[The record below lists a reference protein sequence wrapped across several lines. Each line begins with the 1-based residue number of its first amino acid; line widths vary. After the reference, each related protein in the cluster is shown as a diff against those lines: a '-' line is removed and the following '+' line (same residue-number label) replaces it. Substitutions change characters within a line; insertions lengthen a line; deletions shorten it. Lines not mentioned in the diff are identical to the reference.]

1 MPAKALNM
9 MVQRIPSERSPP
21 QSKPP
26 SSLVIRPSDKHSVK
40 GMLGGTKS
48 KKSRRKRGA
57 AWFRAALKPGP
68 SRLGRPSTEDQLRSD
83 LQAEMGSPESYE
95 ETASAKGTKGFLKS
109 FTARLKDSFTG
120 KSGKGKAEERSGTA
134 EMWQSGSAKSPA
146 KGQLSRV
153 SFNEE
158 REVKNFQAFT
168 SQLEDDHCAANFP
181 SPYPSPGFSSSGA
194 ASRSGGPAAHSPM
207 RPFDRAAKQP
217 ETRIEAISEIGSVQA
232 VSTTES
238 PPLRSAKSS
247 PGPHQRT
254 YYLSSPGSSNAESS
268 AYSEKRSWRSFKL
281 SFYGNKDNASPGPEP
296 VRRSRSAASRD
307 SELADPHALAMDVA
321 AAARALESPSVGDSA
336 SPELHTRSRAVLASP
351 RPGDLASLSSWDS
364 SAFRNSLAA
373 EDLEDATS
381 TDSSSTVDY
390 VICRICE
397 DRVPSIIL
405 QEHNTVC
412 TKIESSDIRIKSLA
426 SQPSVDA
433 RLTKLANYLEAMPH
447 SHDPDILRVAH
458 WARSAAALQPD
469 NTGVPINR
477 CQTCYKALEM
487 MLHQGTME
495 GTMSV
500 DVDALGRRVKSQ
512 IHAKV
517 AELELAMSSI
527 ATGSPCSTPH
537 SPHISMSIND
547 FEIIKP
553 ISRGAFGRVYLARKK
568 ATQDLFAI
576 KVMRKHDLLR
586 KNMVE
591 SVKNERNIL
600 ATTSNPFVVRFYYSF
615 QSPTNLYIVMEY
627 VSGGDC
633 FSLLRNMGCLSEDDA
648 RVYVAETV
656 LALEYCHAQGI
667 VHRDLKP
674 DNLLISDQGRI
685 KLTDFG
691 LSVVGVVDRATDY
704 GGKSTAAAESSME
717 NIRSLEHSVFSE
729 ASEGSDGTSMG
740 SGNPAIASTS
750 AKVVLSKEDHRRAVG
765 TPDYLAPELLLGI
778 GHTPAVDWWSL
789 GAILFE
795 FVVGIPPFNADSPQA
810 IFQNILDLDIDW
822 PDESNLKEDER
833 MSPECRDLIS
843 KLLVRNPEERLGSR
857 GATDI
862 KLHPWF
868 KSIDWSSLTHQ
879 KAAGTAPFI
888 PEFENELDTSYFC
901 AKPVSQHS
909 LANDIFTENSTRL
922 SEV

>member
-1 MPAKALNM
+1 
-9 MVQRIPSERSPP
+9 
-21 QSKPP
+21 
-26 SSLVIRPSDKHSVK
+26 
-40 GMLGGTKS
+40 
-48 KKSRRKRGA
+48 
-57 AWFRAALKPGP
+57 
-68 SRLGRPSTEDQLRSD
+68 
-83 LQAEMGSPESYE
+83 
-95 ETASAKGTKGFLKS
+95 
-109 FTARLKDSFTG
+109 
-120 KSGKGKAEERSGTA
+120 
-134 EMWQSGSAKSPA
+134 
-146 KGQLSRV
+146 
-153 SFNEE
+153 
-158 REVKNFQAFT
+158 
-168 SQLEDDHCAANFP
+168 
-181 SPYPSPGFSSSGA
+181 
-194 ASRSGGPAAHSPM
+194 
-207 RPFDRAAKQP
+207 
-217 ETRIEAISEIGSVQA
+217 
-232 VSTTES
+232 
-238 PPLRSAKSS
+238 
-247 PGPHQRT
+247 
-254 YYLSSPGSSNAESS
+254 
-268 AYSEKRSWRSFKL
+268 
-281 SFYGNKDNASPGPEP
+281 
-296 VRRSRSAASRD
+296 
-307 SELADPHALAMDVA
+307 
-321 AAARALESPSVGDSA
+321 
-336 SPELHTRSRAVLASP
+336 
-351 RPGDLASLSSWDS
+351 
-364 SAFRNSLAA
+364 
-373 EDLEDATS
+373 
-381 TDSSSTVDY
+381 
-390 VICRICE
+390 
-397 DRVPSIIL
+397 
-405 QEHNTVC
+405 
-412 TKIESSDIRIKSLA
+412 
-426 SQPSVDA
+426 
-433 RLTKLANYLEAMPH
+433 
-447 SHDPDILRVAH
+447 
-458 WARSAAALQPD
+458 
-469 NTGVPINR
+469 
-477 CQTCYKALEM
+477 
-487 MLHQGTME
+487 
-495 GTMSV
+495 
-500 DVDALGRRVKSQ
+500 
-512 IHAKV
+512 
-517 AELELAMSSI
+517 
-527 ATGSPCSTPH
+527 
-537 SPHISMSIND
+537 
-547 FEIIKP
+547 
-553 ISRGAFGRVYLARKK
+553 
-568 ATQDLFAI
+568 
-576 KVMRKHDLLR
+576 
-586 KNMVE
+586 
-591 SVKNERNIL
+591 
-600 ATTSNPFVVRFYYSF
+600 
-615 QSPTNLYIVMEY
+615 MEY

-729 ASEGSDGTSMG
+729 ASEGNDGTSMG

-922 SEV
+922 SEGSDDCSASPIKNRADSRRESRRSNLGRSHSKRHSPGSFRDGLDATLDLEPGPGNNPEASTNSIPSEVMGCGSTTEGSLATADTMSFSSAESEQEYLNRMASVRELTVPGEDYSGHECLTSPTSGPSWDNFSYKNLDNLAESNLSLHDALVRSGSVSGPNTGRFLGGLSREYSDPNFAPHLRDLNGSRDSRDG